1 MRRILFVFA
10 TLLVACGRAPAD
22 RGVVVTEG
30 VARLSLEVRGNGTDL
45 IPVSVLFPADSEGRP
60 SSRNNPAVIYIQG
73 GAVSPTRYEW
83 QGVELA
89 KRGYVVAY
97 PRHQLDLA
105 FFAIDNGQA
114 ARQALSKGE
123 PGSALEGLVDG
134 TRVAVAG
141 HSLGGVVTM
150 KLALQG
156 GFQAAVV
163 QASFQDTAD
172 NARVPGLTIPTLY
185 LAGQGDCQAKEAQ
198 VREGWATVPAP
209 SALVVL
215 EQVTHYQFTDS
226 QAEDEKK
233 GCPVPLDLSVA
244 HERVM
249 QAMTAFLSAAL
260 ASPASVGETALRAVP
275 SSLVE
280 VR

>member
-10 TLLVACGRAPAD
+10 TLLVACGRPLAD
-22 RGVVVTEG
+22 RGAVVAEG
-30 VARLSLEVRGNGTDL
+30 VARLSFEVRANGTDL
-45 IPVSVLFPADSEGRP
+45 VPVTVLFPADGEGRP
-60 SSRNNPAVIYIQG
+60 SSRNHPAVVSIQG
-73 GAVSPTRYEW
+73 GAVSPSRYEW

-89 KRGYVVAY
+89 KRGYVVAF

-105 FFAIDNGQA
+105 FFSIDYGQA
-114 ARQALSKGE
+114 ARRALLNGE
-123 PGSALEGLVDG
+123 AGSALEGLVDPA
-134 TRVAVAG
+134 RVAVAG

-172 NARVPGLTIPTLY
+172 NAKVPGLTIPTMY

-198 VREGWATVPAP
+198 VREGWAIVPSP

-233 GCPVPLDLSVA
+233 GCPVALDLSVA
-244 HERVM
+244 HGRVV
-249 QAMTAFLSAAL
+249 QAMTAFLASAL
-260 ASPASVGETALRAVP
+260 ASPASVGETGLRAVP

>member
-1 MRRILFVFA
+1 MA
-10 TLLVACGRAPAD
+10 
-22 RGVVVTEG
+22 EG
-30 VARLSLEVRGNGTDL
+30 VARLSFEVRANGTDL
-45 IPVSVLFPADSEGRP
+45 VPVSVLFPADGEGRP
-60 SSRNNPAVIYIQG
+60 SSRNNPAVVYIQG
-73 GAVSPTRYEW
+73 GAVSPSRYEW

-89 KRGYVVAY
+89 KRGYVVAF

-105 FFAIDNGQA
+105 FFSIDHGQA
-114 ARQALSKGE
+114 ARQALLNGE
-123 PGSALEGLVDG
+123 AGSALEGLVDPA
-134 TRVAVAG
+134 RVAVAG

-172 NARVPGLTIPTLY
+172 NAKVPGLTIPTMY

-233 GCPVPLDLSVA
+233 GCPVALDLPVT
-244 HERVM
+244 HGRIM
-249 QAMTAFLSAAL
+249 QAMTAFLASAL
-260 ASPASVGETALRAVP
+260 ASPASVGEPGLRAVP

>member
-10 TLLVACGRAPAD
+10 TLLVACGRGPVD
-22 RGVVVTEG
+22 RGAVVSEG
-30 VARLSLEVRGNGTDL
+30 VARLTFEVRANGTDL
-45 IPVSVLFPADSEGRP
+45 IPVTVLFPADSEGRP
-60 SSRNNPAVIYIQG
+60 SSRNNPAVLYIQG
-73 GAVSPTRYEW
+73 GAVSPSRYEW

-89 KRGYVVAY
+89 KRGFVVAY

-105 FFAIDNGQA
+105 FFAIDNAQA
-114 ARQALSKGE
+114 ARRALLNGE
-123 PGSALEGLVDG
+123 AGSALEGLVDAS
-134 TRVAVAG
+134 RVAVAG
-141 HSLGGVVTM
+141 HSLGGVVAM

-172 NARVPGLTIPTLY
+172 NAKVPGLTIPTLY

-198 VREGWATVPAP
+198 VREGWATVPSP

-215 EQVTHYQFTDS
+215 EQVTHYQFTNS

-233 GCPVPLDLSVA
+233 GCAVALDLAVA
-244 HERVM
+244 HERVI
-249 QAMTAFLSAAL
+249 QATAAFLSAAL
-260 ASPASVGETALRAVP
+260 ASPPSVGESALRAVP
-275 SSLVE
+275 SSVVE

>member
-10 TLLVACGRAPAD
+10 TLLVACGRPVAD
-22 RGVVVTEG
+22 RGAVISEG

-60 SSRNNPAVIYIQG
+60 SSRNNPAVLFIQG
-73 GAVSPTRYEW
+73 GAVSPSRYEW

-114 ARQALSKGE
+114 ARRALLNGE
-123 PGSALEGLVDG
+123 AGTALEGLVDG

-172 NARVPGLTIPTLY
+172 NAKVPGLTIPTLY

-226 QAEDEKK
+226 QAEDEQK
-233 GCPVPLDLSVA
+233 GCPVPLELSVA
-244 HERVM
+244 HARVM

-260 ASPASVGETALRAVP
+260 ASPASVGEPALRAVP

>member
-22 RGVVVTEG
+22 RGAIVSEG
-30 VARLSLEVRGNGTDL
+30 VARLTFEVRANGTDL
-45 IPVSVLFPADSEGRP
+45 VPVTVLFPADAEGRP
-60 SSRNNPAVIYIQG
+60 ASRNNPAVVYIQG
-73 GAVSPTRYEW
+73 GAVSPSRYEW

-89 KRGYVVAY
+89 KRGFVVAS

-114 ARQALSKGE
+114 ARRALLNGE
-123 PGSALEGLVDG
+123 AGSALEGLVDG

-172 NARVPGLTIPTLY
+172 NAKLPGLTIPTLY

-233 GCPVPLDLSVA
+233 GCPVALDLAVA

-249 QAMTAFLSAAL
+249 QATSAFLTAAL
-260 ASPASVGETALRAVP
+260 SNPPSVGESALRAVP